1 MSLAGRNAMTTTYAI
16 NEATSPLWF
25 GVGPSGW
32 GEVLTTVQPGRDGR
46 TTAEI
51 VQTCGLGWRVEQL

>member
-1 MSLAGRNAMTTTYAI
+1 MTTTYAI
-16 NEATSPLWF
+16 NEATSLLWF